1 MIFHDEV
8 QSERAKK
15 IIESLKSNT
24 DQLELVKSRKLT
36 LDASDAER
44 LFSNI
49 SIRQNS
55 MKGPL
60 IGLQISGPGCLQKVQ
75 EISETVR
82 KSTGCHRDMIYCSGS
97 SEEAQKDI
105 NNLFQFVEMQL
116 GF

>member
-1 MIFHDEV
+1 MACRYLQV
-8 QSERAKK
+8 KK
-15 IIESLKSNT
+15 IDFWREKSNS
-24 DQLELVKSRKLT
+24 LS
-36 LDASDAER
+36 
-44 LFSNI
+44 
-49 SIRQNS
+49 
-55 MKGPL
+55 
-60 IGLQISGPGCLQKVQ
+60 LQISGPGCLQNVQ